1 MQEIFIETAELDAQ
15 SAALLP
21 DRETLCYVG
30 CVNLQLNLATI
41 TTVQTPVAVSLGG
54 DANAWANSHVSAAQ
68 GNYFD
73 HYYAKYGDPSSYGS
87 R

>member
-1 MQEIFIETAELDAQ
+1 MQEIFVEAAELEAQ

-41 TTVQTPVAVSLGG
+41 TTVQTPVAVAIGG
-54 DANAWANSHVSAAQ
+54 DANAWANSYTAAAQ
-68 GNYFD
+68 QNAYD
-73 HYYAKYGDPSSYGS
+73 HYYSKYGDPSDYWQ
-87 R
+87 